1 MHHFS
6 NRIRGV
12 HLLAAAAASTAMF
25 ASGTSLAD
33 YPIASHRYLAD
44 PASLVHDGRVY
55 LYCSNDD
62 DNVIAGG
69 GDNGYKM
76 ASIVLV
82 SSSDLK
88 NWTDHGEVIR
98 APRDASWAYNTWAP
112 AVIERSDTFYMY
124 FGNSG
129 GGIGV
134 AKSSSPLGPFEDAKG
149 SALITGST
157 PGASGQN
164 MWLFDPGV
172 FIDDDEQAYVYF
184 GGNGDSNVRVIKLN
198 DDMVS
203 VSGSA
208 TSITAKGFFEASW
221 MHKRGDTYYFSYST
235 NPANGMRIDYL
246 TSKSPTTGFTY
257 RGVVGDQPPSNSN
270 NNHAAVFELNGA
282 WYHAYHNRFVANEA
296 DEPTTYRRNIALESL
311 TYKDDGSI
319 VPVTYTR
326 DGLEQLHPLD
336 PYERVE
342 GETFNEQNGVETEP
356 CAAGGM
362 NLSNIEDGDWV
373 RLRGVEFGAAG
384 AESFTARVASAGQ
397 GGSIELRLDA
407 ADGTLVG
414 TCNVPSTGDWQEW
427 VDTSCAVDGAVG
439 EHDLFLVFTGGASY
453 LFNVDFW
460 QFTAVGSA
468 GTGGDNAGGSSGANG
483 AGGTS
488 SNSGGVGASGGVSG
502 VGGAVGFGA
511 TDTGAAGDGPE
522 DAAGCGCHSVNS
534 APRGANWALAGLL
547 VTLAVL
553 RRRLRGERSKTS
565 RQARPHPGRRLSS
578 IGVATVA
585 LSLSATKARA
595 DNPIVQH
602 VYTADPAPM
611 VHNDTVYL
619 FTSHDE
625 DQTVNGFF
633 TMNDWFV
640 FSSKDMV
647 NWTDHGSPL
656 SWETFSWASSNKSW
670 APHCVERNGKF
681 YLYVPVS
688 DKIGVAVADSPL
700 GPFKDALGAPLLTNY
715 QYIDPTVHV
724 DEDGQAYLYF
734 GNPKLWYVKLN
745 ADMVSYSGGV
755 QQISMTAQSFGARR
769 GGATTDRPSSY
780 EEGPWF
786 YRRNDLYYLVYPTGA
801 LPEHIA
807 YSTSPGPTG
816 PWTYGGEIM
825 NSVAGHAFTNHAGVI
840 DFKGRSYF
848 FYHTQELPG
857 GSGYKRSVAV
867 EEFTYGQDGSI
878 PTIPKTSAGVTEPV
892 EPLNPYLRVE
902 GETMAWG
909 EGIEVEDSSEG
920 GRALANIENG
930 DFIKVESVDFLTGA
944 LSFEARIA
952 SAGAGGSIELHVDA
966 EDGPTIGTCTVS
978 PTGGW
983 QTWTTVSC
991 DVSELSGVHDLFLVF
1006 SGGGGYLFN
1015 LDWYRFEPKDP
1026 LPETG
1031 GAGAGGSAAA
1041 GGSGGLTDVGSGG
1054 EPATGA
1060 GGALSSSGGAL
1071 VSPGGGAE
1079 NANDGVPSDDAGCA
1093 CTTGPRR
1100 AGGHAMWALIGGL
1113 GIGGWLTRRQRH
1125 VARGGL

>member
-1 MHHFS
+1 
-6 NRIRGV
+6 
-12 HLLAAAAASTAMF
+12 L
-25 ASGTSLAD
+25 LAD

-62 DNVIAGG
+62 DNVVAGG
-69 GDNGYKM
+69 GDDGYKM

-112 AVIERSDTFYMY
+112 AVIERNGTFYMY

-134 AKSSSPLGPFEDAKG
+134 AKSSSPVGPFEDAKG

-172 FIDDDEQAYVYF
+172 FIDDDDQAYLYF

-198 DDMVS
+198 PDMVS

-208 TSITAKGFFEASW
+208 TAITAKGFFEASW
-221 MHKRGDTYYFSYST
+221 MHKRDGVYYFSYST

-246 TSKSPTTGFTY
+246 TSSSPMTGFTY
-257 RGVVGDQPPSNSN
+257 QGVVGDQPPSNSN
-270 NNHAAVFELNGA
+270 NNHAAIFELNGA

-296 DEPTTYRRNIALESL
+296 GEPTTYRRNIALESL
-311 TYKDDGSI
+311 TYEDDGSI

-326 DGLEQLHPLD
+326 DGLEQLHALD

-342 GETFNEQNGVETEP
+342 GETFNTQNGVETEP

-373 RLRGVEFGAAG
+373 RLRGVDFGAG
-384 AESFTARVASAGQ
+384 AESFTARVASATQ
-397 GGSIELRLDA
+397 GGSIELRLDS

-414 TCNVPSTGDWQEW
+414 TCDVPATGDWQEW
-427 VDTSCAVDGAVG
+427 VDTSCSVDGAVG
-439 EHDLFLVFTGGASY
+439 EHDLFLVFAGGASF

-460 QFTAVGSA
+460 QFTPIGGAGS
-468 GTGGDNAGGSSGANG
+468 GGGNAGGSSGANG
-483 AGGTS
+483 TGAAS
-488 SNSGGVGASGGVSG
+488 SDSGGASVSGGAAGVGSAVG
-502 VGGAVGFGA
+502 VGGSG
-511 TDTGAAGDGPE
+511 TDTAGGDASK
-522 DAAGCGCHSVNS
+522 DAAGCGCHSVSS
-534 APRGANWALAGLL
+534 APRGAAWALAGLF
-547 VTLAVL
+547 VSLAFL
-553 RRRLRGERSKTS
+553 RRRLRGAESNR
-565 RQARPHPGRRLSS
+565 RRLPMISM
-578 IGVATVA
+578 GAAAVA
-585 LSLSATKARA
+585 LSFSPAKARA
-595 DNPIVQH
+595 DNPIIQH

-611 VHNDTVYL
+611 VHGDTVYL
-619 FTSHDE
+619 CTSHDE

-656 SWETFSWASSNKSW
+656 SWQTFSWASSNKSW
-670 APHCVERNGKF
+670 APHCIERNGKF
-681 YLYVPVS
+681 YMYVPVS
-688 DKIGVAVADSPL
+688 DKIGVAVADTPL
-700 GPFKDALGAPLLTNY
+700 GPFEDAIGAPLLTNY
-715 QYIDPTVHV
+715 QYIDPTVYI

-745 ADMVSYSGGV
+745 DDMVSYTGGV
-755 QQISMTAQSFGARR
+755 QQIPMTAQSFGARR
-769 GGATTDRPSSY
+769 GGATADRPSSY

-867 EEFTYGQDGSI
+867 EEFTYEEDGAI
-878 PTIPKTSAGVTEPV
+878 PTIPKTSAGVTESV

-909 EGIEVEDSSEG
+909 DGIEVEDASEG
-920 GRALANIENG
+920 GRALANIEDG

-944 LSFEARIA
+944 LSFEARVA
-952 SAGAGGSIELHVDA
+952 SAAAGGSIELHLDA
-966 EDGPTIGTCTVS
+966 EDGQTIGTCAVS

-983 QTWTTVSC
+983 QTWTTVHC
-991 DVSELSGVHDLFLVF
+991 DVSEVSGVHDLFLVF

-1015 LDWYRFEPKDP
+1015 LDWYQFEPKDP
-1026 LPETG
+1026 LPGTG
-1031 GAGAGGSAAA
+1031 GSAAGGSA
-1041 GGSGGLTDVGSGG
+1041 GGTGGLTGMGGTGS
-1054 EPATGA
+1054 AMST

-1071 VSPGGGAE
+1071 GSSGGASAA
-1079 NANDGVPSDDAGCA
+1079 NANDEVPADDAGCA
-1093 CTTGPRR
+1093 CATGPGR
-1100 AGGHAMWALIGGL
+1100 AAGYAMWPLLGGL
-1113 GIGGWLTRRQRH
+1113 GIGTWLTRRRLQSHRNF
-1125 VARGGL
+1125 AS